1 MGALVHC
8 GAPWA
13 RRIELRSRLRIH
25 PSHRMVLSPFTRLI
39 GLGVPGAL
47 FFLVV
52 SLAAQRLHEILGFQF
67 QFHPADFGQVF
78 FRLISR
84 FARLEKKPLFTRD
97 GNPNIKSIASSG
109 HLAM

>member
-1 MGALVHC
+1 
-8 GAPWA
+8 
-13 RRIELRSRLRIH
+13 
-25 PSHRMVLSPFTRLI
+25 MVLSPFTRLI

-78 FRLISR
+78 FRSKAGLQGWKKHPCL
-84 FARLEKKPLFTRD
+84 LELVSLNEESQRSLTAND
-97 GNPNIKSIASSG
+97 
-109 HLAM
+109 LAY